1 MITVFPYKARLE
13 KYKPR
18 YVKAFEKG
26 LDTISDWLRAGPTSD
41 TYTPSRQKLRETCQ
55 KLSGLEHW
63 HFVHC
68 ASDALQ
74 LCVSIFSEPGDKVIV
89 PAYGFIAVPQSVA
102 WINRQIVFVDV
113 DNRGLIDRNSL
124 KIALEQHPD
133 AKILIAVHL
142 FGRMENIRELRNM
155 LPKHTKIIE
164 DAANAFYLP
173 GDDCEPLGFVSDVVC
188 YSFDMAKSPGSAGVG
203 GAVATRSDVFIDKLK
218 QVSQQGYNKD
228 RTDFISPAKKS
239 SLDDTSCRIID
250 EDITIML
257 ETDVRARR
265 RSNHNRLAKNIN
277 RDQLEDQ
284 NIACMAFGFFPKE
297 MSSAD
302 AKKVFFQNNILV
314 YTNYAYPCF
323 PKLKA
328 FEHSFSVGHENA
340 DRLARDCIITP
351 CHEFLTEKEKELII
365 IVANQV

>member
-1 MITVFPYKARLE
+1 MITVFPYKTRLDR
-13 KYKPR
+13 YKPR
-18 YVKAFEKG
+18 YVKAFELG
-26 LDTISDWLRAGPTSD
+26 IDTISDWLRAGPTSD
-41 TYTPSRQKLRETCQ
+41 NYTPSRQKLKETC
-55 KLSGLEHW
+55 KILSGLEHW

-74 LCVSIFSEPGDKVIV
+74 LCISIFSEPGDKVIM
-89 PAYGFIAVPQSVA
+89 PAYGFIAVPQSVL

-113 DNRGLIDRNSL
+113 DNRGLIDRESL
-124 KIALEQHPD
+124 KLAIEQHPD

-142 FGRMENIRELRNM
+142 FGRVENIRELRNM
-155 LPKHTKIIE
+155 LPKNMKIIE

-173 GDDCEPLGFVSDVVC
+173 GDDSEPLGVSSDAVC

-203 GAVATRSDVFIDKLK
+203 GAVATRSDVFIDRLK
-218 QVSQQGYNKD
+218 EVSQQGYNKD
-228 RTDFISPAKKS
+228 RTDFVSPAKKS

-250 EDITIML
+250 EDISIML

-265 RSNHNRLAKNIN
+265 RSNHNMLANNIN
-277 RDQLEDQ
+277 REQLEDQ

-297 MSSAD
+297 MSSAE
-302 AKKVFFQNNILV
+302 AKKLFAQNSILV

-323 PKLKA
+323 PKLTA
-328 FEHSFSVGHENA
+328 FNKCFDVGYENA

-351 CHEFLTEKEKELII
+351 CHEFLTEEQKELII
-365 IVANQV
+365 TVANQV